1 MGNISASYAVV
12 AGRHC
17 SLATR
22 MDFNVYSYESDWSV
36 GMELWRKNLL
46 RSDLDQQQQQHLAL
60 SAENFLKKER
70 SFQAKME
77 WRLDDPPPPAAPEEK
92 PRLVVEEKRKEKPRE
107 RSFQAKM
114 EWRLD
119 DPATVDDGTTRT
131 IPGAAPGAG
140 AVDDKYTS
148 VIKARIDQHMKIG
161 VLWEGR
167 VKSLL
172 FSLGSAIDLRKLDSP
187 FRTLGVE
194 IQFSS

>member
-46 RSDLDQQQQQHLAL
+46 RSDLDQQQQHPAL

-77 WRLDDPPPPAAPEEK
+77 WRLDDPPPAAPEVK

-119 DPATVDDGTTRT
+119 DPAAVDDGTTT
-131 IPGAAPGAG
+131 ATAPGAG
-140 AVDDKYTS
+140 AVDDEYTS

>member
-1 MGNISASYAVV
+1 MGNISASYAGV

-46 RSDLDQQQQQHLAL
+46 RSDLDQQQQQQQQHPAL

-77 WRLDDPPPPAAPEEK
+77 RRWSGDWTIQR
-92 PRLVVEEKRKEKPRE
+92 R
-107 RSFQAKM
+107 
-114 EWRLD
+114 W
-119 DPATVDDGTTRT
+119 TTRT
-131 IPGAAPGAG
+131 MPGGAPGAG
-140 AVDDKYTS
+140 AVDDEYTS